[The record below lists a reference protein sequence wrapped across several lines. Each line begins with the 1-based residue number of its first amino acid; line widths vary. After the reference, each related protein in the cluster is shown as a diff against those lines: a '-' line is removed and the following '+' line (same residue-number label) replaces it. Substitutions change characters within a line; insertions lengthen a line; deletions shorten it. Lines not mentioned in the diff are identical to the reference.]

1 MTMCTMAVRT
11 AAAMS
16 LIFAASFSPAETT
29 SPPPA
34 SPAPASPAHAS
45 ASAAAELDKH
55 LTGLSSWA
63 ADFTQTIDD
72 GHGNVQ
78 RSAAGR
84 LFLQRPGK
92 FRWDYTQPSEQLVL
106 ADGRQIWFYDKDLA
120 QANVR
125 DMDTSLASTPASLLS
140 GSGSV
145 STQFNVTAL
154 PASGGLQW
162 YQLIPKHADTDFQVV
177 RIGFDKGDL
186 RSMFLA
192 DKLNQITQ
200 LTFSNSKRNIV
211 IAAGSVFV
219 RAAAGSRCDRTR
231 RQVRTNDGTYRP
243 LADRLRPQSLD
254 EYVGQSHL
262 LGVGAPLRRAL
273 ESGRPHS
280 MILWGPPGTGK
291 TTLARLVASGAHAE
305 FIALS
310 AVLAGIKD
318 IRAVVEQARSLRG
331 TRDTVLFLD
340 EVHRFNKSQQ
350 DTFLPY
356 VEDGTLIFVG
366 ATTENP
372 SFEVN
377 NALLSRARVYVLK
390 PLEAA
395 DLAKLLDRALQDPE
409 RGLGQLKLQI
419 DDGARELLL
428 AAADGDAR
436 RMLNLLETAA
446 DLSSAEEAGRRLDVD
461 TMRAVIGS
469 TYVRFDKGGE
479 NFYDQISALHKS
491 VRGSDPDAAL
501 YWLCRMLA
509 GGCDP
514 LYIARRA
521 LRMASEDIGN
531 ADPRALTLALE
542 ACSVYERLG
551 SPEGELAIAQA
562 VVFMACAAKSNAVY
576 TAYKAAAEDAAGLGS
591 LEVPLHLRNAPT
603 RLMKEIGYGKGY
615 RYAHDE
621 PGGYAAGE
629 RYFPDEMPD
638 RRYYVPAPRGLEI
651 KIGEALNA
659 RRERDARAR
668 GAGG

>member
-1 MTMCTMAVRT
+1 MT
-11 AAAMS
+11 
-16 LIFAASFSPAETT
+16 
-29 SPPPA
+29 
-34 SPAPASPAHAS
+34 
-45 ASAAAELDKH
+45 
-55 LTGLSSWA
+55 
-63 ADFTQTIDD
+63 
-72 GHGNVQ
+72 
-78 RSAAGR
+78 
-84 LFLQRPGK
+84 
-92 FRWDYTQPSEQLVL
+92 
-106 ADGRQIWFYDKDLA
+106 
-120 QANVR
+120 
-125 DMDTSLASTPASLLS
+125 
-140 GSGSV
+140 
-145 STQFNVTAL
+145 
-154 PASGGLQW
+154 
-162 YQLIPKHADTDFQVV
+162 
-177 RIGFDKGDL
+177 
-186 RSMFLA
+186 
-192 DKLNQITQ
+192 
-200 LTFSNSKRNIV
+200 
-211 IAAGSVFV
+211 
-219 RAAAGSRCDRTR
+219 
-231 RQVRTNDGTYRP
+231 TYRP

-254 EYVGQSHL
+254 EYVGQAHL
-262 LGVGAPLRRAL
+262 LGTGAPLRRAL

-291 TTLARLVASGAHAE
+291 TTLARLVANSSHAE

-318 IRAVVEQARSLRG
+318 IRAVVEQARALRG

-340 EVHRFNKSQQ
+340 EVHRFNKAQQ

-390 PLEAA
+390 SLDAA
-395 DLAKLLDRALQDPE
+395 DLSKLLDRALTDRA
-409 RGLGQLKLQI
+409 RGLGQLDLQI
-419 DDGARELLL
+419 DPAARELLL

-446 DLSSAEEAGRRLDVD
+446 DLSSPGDSGRGLDVD

-531 ADPRALTLALE
+531 ADPRALTMTLE
-542 ACSVYERLG
+542 ACAVYERLG

-562 VVFMACAAKSNAVY
+562 IVFMACAAKSNAVY
-576 TAYKAAAEDAAGLGS
+576 TAYKAAAEDAASLGS

-651 KIGEALNA
+651 KIGEALTQ
-659 RRERDARAR
+659 RRERDRQAR
-668 GAGG
+668 GTGGT